1 MTALF
6 IVVVLWGNVRLAN
19 TAYTEKYR
27 EQEANL
33 SLFTRIVVR
42 MEETDGYVTG
52 ETPVVFAGKPN
63 SVLQRSSEF
72 SALSQLTGLRSAYV
86 PGQASRNYY
95 QAYFDYVLLN
105 PAVMAETSVWNELR
119 GSEEVAAMPSYP
131 EEGSLTFIDGVLVV
145 KLGD

>member
-1 MTALF
+1 MTALLIF
-6 IVVVLWGNVRLAN
+6 VTLWGNVRLAN

-33 SLFTRIVVR
+33 SLFTRIVFR
-42 MEETDGYVTG
+42 MEELDGYVTG

-95 QAYFDYVLLN
+95 QVYFAYVLLN
-105 PAVMAETSVWNELR
+105 PAVMAEASVWTELR
-119 GSEEVAAMPSYP
+119 GSEEVAAMPCYP
-131 EEGSLTFIDGVLVV
+131 EEGSLAFIDGVLVV